1 MPRLSLNKIFN
12 ELRKEVD
19 NTPISRVK
27 ARASFVTE
35 DPKRKV
41 KNELQLPSAL
51 KPVEEISKNERFSS
65 KNRPIPS
72 GEIQEFVSEEFTTSR
87 AVQVDE
93 YVDILESSIDLT
105 LNVVDDIFVET
116 PDIRNIVYPQELRG
130 GDFLGYDVD
139 FEIKFETLNAS
150 YVEVGVGSTKNVFK
164 TNDGG
169 VKFNVKDDILKHL
182 NLDGTEG
189 IDKIKIPIQLTPF
202 NTKGRKPVEGK
213 TESITILFDKGDLE
227 IPRSTAIN
235 RLLNGFVNQI
245 TEQEFSNSKYLT
257 HITHFG
263 DGDNKIISNWAEDKS
278 DGSVILKLY
287 EPLPTSFQPNQK
299 LWISKLQSQPLIETV
314 TLVTTETD
322 SFPTLRGP
330 NFSLEVDNGIG
341 YQIYDNLLA
350 SGSTTSTDLVNQY
363 TNTIGIN
370 TDELGIEYAS
380 SSVFTF
386 ENFVK
391 FGSAE
396 ERIKNFWYKLQLLE
410 TYQESLSELTPADVQ
425 IGTIETED
433 GFVLTTE
440 NDVPIELDV
449 LVINQQSQVQAQI
462 ITDNINSLIRG
473 FDGFEKFL
481 YTSNHS
487 KAYPKT
493 NNIFNPTTSQSGQK
507 WYNSSVNESYLY
519 DKYNMD
525 YLVNNVPEY
534 LREDTENEEYLLF
547 LDMIAQHF
555 DTIWVY
561 INGIANSKK
570 FPIHRLMES
579 QIN

>member
-35 DPKRKV
+35 DPTRKV

-87 AVQVDE
+87 AVQVEE
-93 YVDILESSIDLT
+93 YVDILESSIDFT
-105 LNVVDDIFVET
+105 LNVVDEISVET

-139 FEIKFETLNAS
+139 FEIKFETLNTS

-202 NTKGRKPVEGK
+202 NTKGRQPVEGK

-235 RLLNGFVNQI
+235 RLVEGFLNKI

-257 HITHFG
+257 HLTH
-263 DGDNKIISNWAEDKS
+263 
-278 DGSVILKLY
+278 
-287 EPLPTSFQPNQK
+287 
-299 LWISKLQSQPLIETV
+299 
-314 TLVTTETD
+314 
-322 SFPTLRGP
+322 
-330 NFSLEVDNGIG
+330 
-341 YQIYDNLLA
+341 
-350 SGSTTSTDLVNQY
+350 
-363 TNTIGIN
+363 
-370 TDELGIEYAS
+370 
-380 SSVFTF
+380 
-386 ENFVK
+386 
-391 FGSAE
+391 
-396 ERIKNFWYKLQLLE
+396 
-410 TYQESLSELTPADVQ
+410 
-425 IGTIETED
+425 
-433 GFVLTTE
+433 
-440 NDVPIELDV
+440 
-449 LVINQQSQVQAQI
+449 
-462 ITDNINSLIRG
+462 
-473 FDGFEKFL
+473 
-481 YTSNHS
+481 
-487 KAYPKT
+487 
-493 NNIFNPTTSQSGQK
+493 
-507 WYNSSVNESYLY
+507 
-519 DKYNMD
+519 
-525 YLVNNVPEY
+525 
-534 LREDTENEEYLLF
+534 
-547 LDMIAQHF
+547 
-555 DTIWVY
+555 
-561 INGIANSKK
+561 
-570 FPIHRLMES
+570 
-579 QIN
+579 